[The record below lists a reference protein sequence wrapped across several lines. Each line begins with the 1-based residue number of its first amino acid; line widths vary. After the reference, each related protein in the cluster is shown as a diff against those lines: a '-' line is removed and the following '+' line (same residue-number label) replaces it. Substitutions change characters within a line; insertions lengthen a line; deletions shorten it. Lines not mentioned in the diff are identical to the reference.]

1 MTYRDERDARCTL
14 SRLSSPPR
22 ERSLALLANR
32 LQLLIWRSR
41 GSQPITGRGMM
52 RSARSTTWRSKTKWA
67 VAGDDAFR
75 AILIIDG
82 LLGTITKVVNDNCTG
97 NITTIDGTPSA
108 NLPRMFSPAWQDTG
122 CHLTAGSGVALGSDM
137 DLNTLSNLYDLKAMT
152 RRSYFV
158 IFSSRRTRG

>member
-1 MTYRDERDARCTL
+1 
-14 SRLSSPPR
+14 
-22 ERSLALLANR
+22 
-32 LQLLIWRSR
+32 
-41 GSQPITGRGMM
+41 MM

-122 CHLTAGSGVALGSDM
+122 YHLTAGSGVALGSDM
-137 DLNTLSNLYDLKAMT
+137 DLYTLSNLYDLKAMT
-152 RRSYFV
+152 RRSYFL
-158 IFSSRRTRG
+158 IFSSTRTRG